1 MVRYVIFNPKPIL
14 PILEKAGVKVKTDN
28 NGFKAY
34 NLDNDVFTLKDL
46 LDYIEYY
53 YPETF
58 KVIHEIEKRYSMVE
72 EYIKNLKGLNEA
84 IFVKKPFAVAVY
96 DKEHLNNITM
106 FIAGV
111 LGLEYND
118 STMSI
123 PTEKPLETIE
133 NIIKCLRSYGITFK
147 KTYIID

>member
-1 MVRYVIFNPKPIL
+1 MVRYVIFNPKPIF
-14 PILEKAGVKVKTDN
+14 PILEKAGTRIERDD
-28 NGFKAY
+28 NGFRTY
-34 NLDNDVFTLKDL
+34 VLDDDEFTLKEL

-58 KVIHEIEKRYSMVE
+58 KEIHEIEKRYSMVE
-72 EYIKNLKGLNEA
+72 EYTKNLKELNEA
-84 IFVKKPFAVAVY
+84 IFVKKPLAVAVY

>member
-14 PILEKAGVKVKTDN
+14 PILEKAGTRIERDD
-28 NGFKAY
+28 NGFRTY
-34 NLDNDVFTLKDL
+34 VLDDDEFTLKEL

-58 KVIHEIEKRYSMVE
+58 KEIYETEKRYSMVE
-72 EYIKNLKGLNEA
+72 EYTKNLKELNEA

-123 PTEKPLETIE
+123 PTKKPLETIE
-133 NIIKCLRSYGITFK
+133 NIIKCLHSYGIILK
-147 KTYIID
+147 QTYIID